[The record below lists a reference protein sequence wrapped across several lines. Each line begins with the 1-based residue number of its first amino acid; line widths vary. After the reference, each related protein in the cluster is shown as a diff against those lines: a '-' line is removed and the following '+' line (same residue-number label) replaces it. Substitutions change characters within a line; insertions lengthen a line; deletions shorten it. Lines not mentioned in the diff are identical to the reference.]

1 MKPTC
6 PAREAPRRRGALYIE
21 TKHGL
26 ERIVE
31 ARPWGKNIG
40 LLLDDGRFVVIDP
53 RRDLWTSKGARL

>member
-6 PAREAPRRRGALYIE
+6 LAREAPRRKGSLYVQ
-21 TKHGL
+21 TDDGL
-26 ERIVE
+26 RRVIE

-53 RRDLWTSKGARL
+53 LRQLLTNKGTRP